1 MTLTKK
7 QRDFIAAY
15 VESWHATDAAIAA
28 GYSQRSA
35 ASIGSENLKK
45 PEISAAIEAHIT
57 AIMPK
62 GEVVQRLAAIARG
75 DMTDFFTLA
84 EEEVVLSEQRRG
96 EIVTTETVK
105 RTVMRLDLEKAAK
118 EKQLHLIKSYTF
130 TDKGQRIELYD
141 AHGALRDFM
150 KIHGLAKG
158 DGNIL
163 KYLDLSTLSQ
173 EQLQR
178 LADGDDPI
186 AVLLATSA
194 DPGEGGAGAA

>member
-1 MTLTKK
+1 MLTKK
-7 QRDFIAAY
+7 QRDFVAAY
-15 VESWHATDAAIAA
+15 VECWHITKAAIAA
-28 GYSQRSA
+28 GYSKRSA
-35 ASIGSENLKK
+35 YSIGSENLKN
-45 PEISAAIEAHIT
+45 PEISAAIEAHIA

-75 DMTDFFTLA
+75 DMADFFTLA
-84 EEEVVLSEQRRG
+84 EAEVLLREQRRG
-96 EIVTTETVK
+96 EIITSETVT
-105 RTVMRLDLEKAAK
+105 RVVMRLDLEKAAQA
-118 EKQLHLIKSYTF
+118 KQLHLIKSYTL
-130 TDKGQRIELYD
+130 TDKGERIELYD

-158 DGNIL
+158 DGGIL

-178 LADGDDPI
+178 IADGDDPI

-194 DPGEGGAGAA
+194 DPGESGAGAA

>member
-96 EIVTTETVK
+96 EIVTTEHT
-105 RTVMRLDLEKAAK
+105 
-118 EKQLHLIKSYTF
+118 
-130 TDKGQRIELYD
+130 
-141 AHGALRDFM
+141 GAGTLVVARV
-150 KIHGLAKG
+150 HENLAG
-158 DGNIL
+158 
-163 KYLDLSTLSQ
+163 
-173 EQLQR
+173 E
-178 LADGDDPI
+178 LADFH
-186 AVLLATSA
+186 
-194 DPGEGGAGAA
+194 EGAQPQQR